1 MYIFLIFHL
10 IQDPS
15 CAWDIRNNKCAPH
28 SGSPADASALL
39 QNLAEGFHAGC
50 GARAGATH
58 SGKTFL
64 VKNHLSVHNLAPAAT
79 LSPFFSGFP
88 PPVNLFTPRSV
99 LGPVGRP
106 QHGGEP
112 PAGVQLRAEHEDGDV
127 EGVLRE
133 NSLPR
138 LCLLCP
144 PLPPS
149 WLPRR
154 LLLLQTLQPRQR
166 RQDELWPC
174 ISRGSGGNIFHL
186 LSHRHQN

>member
-1 MYIFLIFHL
+1 MLGT
-10 IQDPS
+10 S
-15 CAWDIRNNKCAPH
+15 ETT
-28 SGSPADASALL
+28 SALPTVGAL
-39 QNLAEGFHAGC
+39 LTPPPCCKTWPRASTQDAELGQAPPIPV
-50 GARAGATH
+50 
-58 SGKTFL
+58 KTFL

-99 LGPVGRP
+99 LGPVRRP
-106 QHGGEP
+106 QYGGEP
-112 PAGVQLRAEHEDGDV
+112 PARVLRAEHEDGDV

-154 LLLLQTLQPRQR
+154 LLFLQTLQPRQR